1 MRHVCAALV
10 AVGVARIAAAQC
22 SPTVLFTNYTILP
35 SGVVPGISPV
45 TRFAAGSNPTNPYQQ
60 IAVSPQGNYWVLRA
74 AAGTSSGH
82 VIVRGVGRTRAGAQ
96 LIVRRTVTPVLGT
109 RTCDTLGE
117 HVDVNDAGVVAFT
130 GDLSGSI
137 ADDSF
142 VARWNGTFTLA
153 VREGQQL
160 LGSPYG
166 FGIANNGPT
175 LLDDGRLVHSSDLLT
190 GSANLSAIV
199 SVSSGGGEV
208 LTLTGSTTPL
218 QQQAQPAQPL
228 WLLAPVR
235 VASSSD
241 GVSRVFFGTLAG
253 PTSTNA
259 VLMHNDTVLAQ
270 KTFVIPGSGLASAYE
285 RPATGTAVTQCAPT
299 GGFCAARV
307 TMNDGVDAILNIQ
320 QGLVSG
326 TLARTGE
333 PVTPG
338 STEVYADAQLL
349 ETFLACALASNGDWV
364 VIGTTS
370 ETDLM
375 RDTVLVFRGTRV
387 LLREGDEIDLN
398 EDGQFND
405 NAFVGGFAQDG
416 LALSDN
422 GDIYVTVSVRGAAG
436 NATGSAL
443 LTLRTP
449 RCNDVDFNNDEVFP
463 SDDDVVDFFNVLAGA
478 SCPACDSIDF
488 NNDCVFPSDDDV
500 IAFFNVLAGGACTP

>member
-1 MRHVCAALV
+1 MRSMCAAIV
-10 AVGVARIAAAQC
+10 AVGVAQVAVAQC
-22 SPTVLFTNYTILP
+22 SPTVLFTNYTVLP
-35 SGVVPGISPV
+35 SGVVPGISPT
-45 TRFAAGSNPTNPYQQ
+45 TRFAPGSNPSNPFQQ
-60 IAVSPQGNYWVLRA
+60 IVVSPEGNYWVLRA

-82 VIVRGVGRTRAGAQ
+82 VIVRGIGRTRAGAQ
-96 LIVRRTVTPVLGT
+96 LVVRRTVTPVLGT

-117 HVDVNDAGVVAFT
+117 HVDVNDAGVVAFS

-137 ADDSF
+137 ADDGF
-142 VARWNGTFTLA
+142 VARWNGTFTL
-153 VREGQQL
+153 VSREGQQL

-166 FGIANNGPT
+166 FGIANAGPT
-175 LLDDGRLVHSSDLLT
+175 LLDDGRLLHSSDLLT
-190 GSANLSAIV
+190 NSTNLSAIV

-208 LTLTGSTTPL
+208 LTLTGTTIPL
-218 QQQAQPAQPL
+218 QQPAQPAQPL
-228 WLLAPVR
+228 SLLAQVR
-235 VASSSD
+235 VASTND
-241 GVSRVFFGTLAG
+241 GLNRVFFGTLAG
-253 PTSTNA
+253 PQAINA
-259 VLMHNDTVLAQ
+259 ALLHNNTVLAQ
-270 KTFVIPGSGLASAYE
+270 KTYMIPGSGLAGVYE
-285 RPATGTAVTQCAPT
+285 RPSTGTATTQCAPS

-320 QGLVSG
+320 QGVVAG

-333 PVTPG
+333 PITPG
-338 STEVYADAQLL
+338 SPEVYADAQLL
-349 ETFLACALASNGDWV
+349 ETFFACALASNGDWV
-364 VIGTTS
+364 LTGATS

-375 RDTVLVFRGTRV
+375 RDTVLVYRGTRV

-416 LALSDN
+416 LALSDT
-422 GDIYVTVSVRGAAG
+422 GDIYVTVSIRGAAG

-449 RCNDVDFNNDEVFP
+449 RCSDIDFNNDQVFP
-463 SDDDVVDFFNVLAGA
+463 SDDDIVDFFNVLAGA

-500 IAFFNVLAGGACTP
+500 IAFFNVLAGGTCTP